1 MPAEVLARLLR
12 ERRLEHAEPDGAT
25 STVGA
30 TVPATMIGL
39 TTPRD
44 RATSEPGGNQMSA
57 SESPSGSGEP
67 VLAWLDRRTSLA
79 RQREVEFDD
88 ARLEYRRLFSEV
100 WGTFL
105 LVLVAAGGGVV
116 GATAF
121 GTDLTLAMKALA
133 PGMMVM
139 GIIFFMGTI
148 SGAHLNPAV
157 TLAFAVRGNFPW
169 RRVPGYIVAQVVGA
183 VLAAW
188 FLQLM
193 YGGIINGATEPTA
206 DVSLG
211 VAMLTEAVLTLGLV
225 SVILGTASG
234 ARNVGIN
241 GAIAVGAYIGL
252 VSVWGAPVS
261 GASMNPARS
270 FGPGADRRGP
280 DRLLDL
286 SGRADHRGDARR
298 RLRVHPQ
305 GQGHQGRRRSRPGHP
320 RREPP
325 GTLTGAGRPRGAPRR
340 PTSLGARLR
349 ARRYPASSSS
359 ASMTA
364 MAKPSA
370 SVMLMAADITRAVPM
385 IGATA
390 TSTFWTSS
398 RVTPASTDGPMCA
411 RYDTGRASTAA
422 SAASRISR
430 WVSAG
435 RSHWSSEAAVII
447 ATVSSTGV
455 SLGTT

>member
-1 MPAEVLARLLR
+1 MRAKVLARRLR
-12 ERRLEHAEPDGAT
+12 ERRLEHAEPDGAA

-30 TVPATMIGL
+30 TVPATMIVL
-39 TTPRD
+39 TTSRD

-88 ARLEYRRLFSEV
+88 ASLEYRRLFSEV

-157 TLAFAVRGNFPW
+157 TLAFAVRGNVPW
-169 RRVPGYIVAQVVGA
+169 RRVPGYIIAQLVGA
-183 VLAAW
+183 LLAAW

-193 YGGIINGATEPTA
+193 YGGIINGATEPTP
-206 DVSLG
+206 DVSLW

-241 GAIAVGAYIGL
+241 GALAVGAYIGL

-261 GASMNPARS
+261 GASMNPVRS
-270 FGPGADRRGP
+270 FAPELIAGNLTDYWIYLVGP
-280 DRLLDL
+280 
-286 SGRADHRGDARR
+286 
-298 RLRVHPQ
+298 V
-305 GQGHQGRRRSRPGHP
+305 
-320 RREPP
+320 
-325 GTLTGAGRPRGAPRR
+325 
-340 PTSLGARLR
+340 
-349 ARRYPASSSS
+349 
-359 ASMTA
+359 
-364 MAKPSA
+364 
-370 SVMLMAADITRAVPM
+370 
-385 IGATA
+385 IGAMIAVGFEYILKGKHTK
-390 TSTFWTSS
+390 
-398 RVTPASTDGPMCA
+398 
-411 RYDTGRASTAA
+411 
-422 SAASRISR
+422 
-430 WVSAG
+430 AG
-435 RSHWSSEAAVII
+435 AEAAQGILDEN
-447 ATVSSTGV
+447 AHG
-455 SLGTT
+455 L